1 MTEPS
6 VPKKKKDL
14 PLGKKAY
21 HRIPHLPG
29 SRTGSSDRMAD
40 PPLARRCIEQ
50 ARQGDTIVVQEKLDG
65 SCVAL
70 ARIGDALVALG
81 REGWRAAESD
91 NPGRRMF
98 AAWAN
103 TLDPEV
109 HALLDDGDRLV
120 GEWLALAHS
129 TRYVL
134 THAPFVAFDWFHA
147 GRWATSEQ
155 LTERFGRLLTVPH
168 VVHRGGAIGIAD
180 AVARLG
186 EQGRHGATDAVEGL
200 VWRVERDGETAA
212 WAKYVR
218 PGKRDGALLPE
229 NTGEPAVWNWRLNPQ

>member
-1 MTEPS
+1 MTAG
-6 VPKKKKDL
+6 KKKKEL
-14 PLGKKAY
+14 PLGGKAY

-29 SRTGSSDRMAD
+29 SRTGSSDRMTD
-40 PPLARRCIEQ
+40 PPLAKRCTVKE
-50 ARQGDTIVVQEKLDG
+50 RKGDTITVQEKLDG

-70 ARIGDALVALG
+70 ARIGGELVALG

-98 AAWAN
+98 AAWAAR
-103 TLDPEV
+103 LGPEV
-109 HALLDDGDRLV
+109 SARLDDGDRLV

-134 THAPFVAFDWFHA
+134 THAPFVAFDWFHQ
-147 GRWATSEQ
+147 GRWMASATV
-155 LTERFGRLLTVPH
+155 TEVFGALLPTPH
-168 VVHRGGAIGIAD
+168 VVHRGAALGIPD

-186 EQGRHGATDAVEGL
+186 DRGAHGAVESVEGL
-200 VWRVERDGETAA
+200 VWRVERDGAVVG

-229 NTGEPAVWNWRLNPQ
+229 NSGAPAVWNWSPEP